1 MHTCCRVLFESV
13 SVGLYT
19 TVLSKPSLAEMC
31 GRGSGG
37 GGLAARFED
46 LQPLLLLFLQRLQRI
61 AVARVEQVSNLT
73 TLIVVVGIRLLFL
86 QRLQRIAVARVE
98 QVSSLYRKNSYSC
111 WYLVVV
117 PATSAAHCSGTRRAG
132 QQFV

>member
-1 MHTCCRVLFESV
+1 
-13 SVGLYT
+13 
-19 TVLSKPSLAEMC
+19 MC